1 MDMEGKGEG
10 RGGEWTLGGVCVTG
24 FRGIDAPDWQ

>member
-10 RGGEWTLGGVCVTG
+10 RGGEWTLGEFASLALGE
-24 FRGIDAPDWQ
+24 